1 MMAGNTSIP
10 SLSDEVRCVI
20 WRIFGAGVSPLK
32 CRSTIELIEPVIRK
46 RVRRNEQ
53 SRAIAEI
60 HAWFERIG
68 NEWRLRPDMVE
79 PVAVTI
85 IDGIG
90 FDRSETAVFAV
101 GSIDGDFAASTIG
114 SNWAANETD
123 SFIAA
128 TLNTLERLCNVDQ
141 VLDATRDP
149 DLVSFDAGNAK
160 IPKESLERRG
170 TLETFR
176 NLSIYGHRLIYA
188 GLHTAVENLIR
199 LVFELRRELL
209 RSAIKRLDHPVIQA
223 RVADYM
229 IRSSNPPHYRDYRE
243 PLRWITKDSCDAEV
257 ALAILHTLNA
267 VEGIDA
273 DLRYANRSKTD
284 WNAETPGLGTDFNG
298 SDAEAVGLLT
308 GLVDRLADLPPLP
321 CARWIGELLAN
332 APYMLRSGGDHERP
346 HPLKQLE
353 NECTEVLA
361 LLVRESW
368 SEALLAELNAG
379 LSRTPRTTW
388 PRHLAEV
395 AWALREVAPPRAAEI
410 ARATLDEDKRCVASE
425 MESNTLFVHWAD
437 WHTREW
443 ISGLGAALALSVE
456 KLDLPTWVSAKC
468 RALPLSVWDAEENVQ
483 AFGTAD
489 RAVQHWFLV
498 AFHAVES
505 LDELGRKIDPG
516 VVRTLAETFWAH
528 CCFAGQFGVSE
539 AEASV
544 VSEHAA
550 RFAIE
555 YGEASD
561 TWILDQVRN
570 PGADPRALWAL
581 IHQRMK
587 RGALQA
593 RVDPLY
599 DEMINTEII
608 RGASDRFGDGTQ
620 FGLEALQYWGQLW
633 LLLEAVDE
641 AEQTATAMA
650 MLTFPPRLRKRGCE
664 ILVLK
669 LLALAASKRK
679 LPAAIESVLVST
691 YHHLW
696 SSYTPGEERDERRRV
711 DEQLE
716 RSGVRT

>member
-1 MMAGNTSIP
+1 MMAGNTLIP
-10 SLSDEVRCVI
+10 SLSEEARCVI
-20 WRIFGAGVSPLK
+20 WRIFGAGVSPLNR
-32 CRSTIELIEPVIRK
+32 RSTNELIEPVIRK
-46 RVRRNEQ
+46 RVRCSEQ
-53 SRAIAEI
+53 DRAIAEI
-60 HAWFERIG
+60 HAWLEFIG
-68 NEWRLRPDMVE
+68 NEWRLRPDMVK
-79 PVAVTI
+79 PVAVMI
-85 IDGIG
+85 IDGIES
-90 FDRSETAVFAV
+90 DRSETAVFAV
-101 GSIDGDFAASTIG
+101 GSIDGDLAARIIG
-114 SNWAANETD
+114 SNWPANEID
-123 SFIAA
+123 SFIEA
-128 TLNTLERLCNVDQ
+128 TLNTLERLCTLDE
-141 VLDATRDP
+141 VLDATRVP
-149 DLVSFDAGNAK
+149 DFASVDADNAK
-160 IPKESLERRG
+160 IPKESLKRRG
-170 TLETFR
+170 RLETFR
-176 NLSIYGHRLIYA
+176 NLSVYGYRLIHS
-188 GLHTAVENLIR
+188 GLHPAVESLIK
-199 LVFELRRELL
+199 LVMELRRELI
-209 RSAIKRLDHPVIQA
+209 RSVIRRLDHPVIQA

-229 IRSSNPPHYRDYRE
+229 VKASNSPDRRE
-243 PLRWITKDSCDAEV
+243 PLLWITEDSCHAEV
-257 ALAILHTLNA
+257 ALAVLRILNTVKGL
-267 VEGIDA
+267 DA
-273 DLRYANRSKTD
+273 ECRYARRSNVNRDAVSKELSPD
-284 WNAETPGLGTDFNG
+284 PDG
-298 SDAEAVGLLT
+298 SDAEASDLLT
-308 GLVDRLADLPPLP
+308 ALVNSLAALAPLV
-321 CARWIGELLAN
+321 CARWIGELLSN
-332 APYMLRSGGDHERP
+332 APYVLHQVSEYEIPDR
-346 HPLKQLE
+346 LKQLE
-353 NECTEVLA
+353 EACTDVIA
-361 LLVRESW
+361 RLVRQSW
-368 SEALLAELNAG
+368 SEDMFAELCAG
-379 LSRTPRTTW
+379 LCLTPRTTW

-395 AWALREVAPPRAAEI
+395 AWALREVDPSRAAEI

-528 CCFAGQFGVSE
+528 CRFAGQFGVSE

-587 RGALQA
+587 RCALQA

-633 LLLEAVDE
+633 LFLEAVDE
-641 AEQTATAMA
+641 AEQTAMA
-650 MLTFPPRLRKRGCE
+650 MLSFPSRLRERGCE

-679 LPAAIESVLVST
+679 LPAAIESVVVST

-696 SSYTPGEERDERRRV
+696 SSYTPSEERDERRRV

>member
-32 CRSTIELIEPVIRK
+32 RRSTIELIEPVIRK

-53 SRAIAEI
+53 DRAIAEI
-60 HAWFERIG
+60 QAWFERIG

-79 PVAVTI
+79 PVAMTI

-90 FDRSETAVFAV
+90 LDRSETAVFAV
-101 GSIDGDFAASTIG
+101 GSIDGDFASSTIG
-114 SNWAANETD
+114 SNWAANEID

-141 VLDATRDP
+141 VLDPTRDP

-160 IPKESLERRG
+160 IPKEALERRG

-176 NLSIYGHRLIYA
+176 NLSIYGHRLIFA

-229 IRSSNPPHYRDYRE
+229 IRSSNPPHYRE

-267 VEGIDA
+267 VEV
-273 DLRYANRSKTD
+273 
-284 WNAETPGLGTDFNG
+284 AETPGLGTDLNG
-298 SDAEAVGLLT
+298 SDAEVVGLLT
-308 GLVDRLADLPPLP
+308 GLVDRLADLPRLSR
-321 CARWIGELLAN
+321 ARWIGELLAN
-332 APYMLRSGGDHERP
+332 APYMLRWGGDHERP

-395 AWALREVAPPRAAEI
+395 AWALREVAPSRAAEI
-410 ARATLDEDKRCVASE
+410 ARATLDEDKRCVAIE

-456 KLDLPTWVSAKC
+456 KLDLPMWVSAKC

-528 CCFAGQFGVSE
+528 CRFSGQFGVSE

-587 RGALQA
+587 RDALQA

-633 LLLEAVDE
+633 LLFEAVDE
-641 AEQTATAMA
+641 AEQTAMA
-650 MLTFPPRLRKRGCE
+650 VLTFPSRLRERGCE
-664 ILVLK
+664 VLVLN
-669 LLALAASKRK
+669 LLALAACKRK
-679 LPAAIESVLVST
+679 LAAATESVLVST

-696 SSYTPGEERDERRRV
+696 SSYTPGEERDERRRI

>member
-53 SRAIAEI
+53 GRAIAEI

-229 IRSSNPPHYRDYRE
+229 VRSSNPPHYRE
-243 PLRWITKDSCDAEV
+243 PLRWITKDSC
-257 ALAILHTLNA
+257 
-267 VEGIDA
+267 
-273 DLRYANRSKTD
+273 
-284 WNAETPGLGTDFNG
+284 
-298 SDAEAVGLLT
+298 EAVGLLT
-308 GLVDRLADLPPLP
+308 GLVDRLADLPPLSR
-321 CARWIGELLAN
+321 ARWIGELLAN

-368 SEALLAELNAG
+368 SEALLAELNAC

-410 ARATLDEDKRCVASE
+410 ARATLDEDKRCVAIE

-456 KLDLPTWVSAKC
+456 KLDLPTWVSAQC

-555 YGEASD
+555 YGEVSD

-599 DEMINTEII
+599 DEMINTEIK